1 MKYYF
6 TKVAATSGSSCSQS
20 RLKGLACGTIKVMPV
35 ARRSFMT
42 ASAGA
47 LVVAVQPPA
56 APAAPSDPRRDPLG
70 VRADFPVVDHRIYL
84 NSAYIAPVHRAV
96 IAASHEHVEAK
107 SRGSLNVGSLIR
119 TNDAV
124 RAQFAR
130 MINATPEEIGLLF
143 STGDG
148 ENVIANGVG
157 LKPGD
162 NVVVDDL
169 HYTTE
174 FVLYRALEASRGIE
188 LRIVKN
194 RDGAVTAADFEPHID
209 KRTRIVSVAW
219 VSNQNGFR
227 HDMRPIA
234 DLAHANGALFYAD
247 AVQAAGMIDL
257 DVRAAGV
264 DALCSGSYKW
274 LMSEFGVAPFF
285 VSREAVDRI
294 QTDRIGEFAVER
306 NEPDR
311 HYQLVKNA
319 SKFEGT
325 SRSFGAVAQLRAS
338 LSYLDKV
345 GISRIEEHTV
355 ALAQQLYAGLVKQG
369 YKMFTPPGNR
379 SSIVTFNITKPA
391 DAWRAALDA
400 ARIDV
405 TIRNAQIRVSP
416 ALFNNAD
423 EIDQLLSVTR
433 RFS

>member
-1 MKYYF
+1 
-6 TKVAATSGSSCSQS
+6 
-20 RLKGLACGTIKVMPV
+20 MP
-35 ARRSFMT
+35 ASRRSFMA
-42 ASAGA
+42 ASSGGLVAAIQAPAG
-47 LVVAVQPPA
+47 PA
-56 APAAPSDPRRDPLG
+56 APLDSKHDPLG

-96 IAASHEHVEAK
+96 IAASQTHVEAK
-107 SRGSLNVGSLIR
+107 SKGSLNVGFLIR
-119 TNDAV
+119 TNEDV
-124 RAQFAR
+124 RVQFAR

-157 LKPGD
+157 LNPGD

-174 FVLYRALEASRGIE
+174 FVLYRALEARRGIE

-227 HDMRPIA
+227 HDMRPLA
-234 DLAHANGALFYAD
+234 DLAHAHRALFYAD
-247 AVQAAGMIDL
+247 AVQAAGMIQL

-285 VSREAVDRI
+285 VSREALDRI
-294 QTDRIGEFAVER
+294 QADRTGEFAIAEDG
-306 NEPDR
+306 PDFR
-311 HYQLVKNA
+311 YQLVKDA
-319 SKFEGT
+319 RKFEGT

-338 LSYLDKV
+338 LSYLERV
-345 GISRIEEHTV
+345 GVHRIEEHTV
-355 ALAQQLYAGLVKQG
+355 ALAQQLQAGLEKQG
-369 YKMFTPPGNR
+369 YRMFTPYGNR
-379 SSIVTFNITKPA
+379 SSIVTFYVTKPA
-391 DAWRAALDA
+391 DAWRTAMAAA
-400 ARIDV
+400 NIDV
-405 TIRNAQIRVSP
+405 TVRNGQVRVSP

-423 EIDQLLSVTR
+423 EIDQLLSVTKR
-433 RFS
+433 LT

>member
-1 MKYYF
+1 M
-6 TKVAATSGSSCSQS
+6 S
-20 RLKGLACGTIKVMPV
+20 IP
-35 ARRSFMT
+35 RRSFVT
-42 ASAGA
+42 AAAVGFVSAI
-47 LVVAVQPPA
+47 QPA
-56 APAAPSDPRRDPLG
+56 AVEAGPPDPQRDPLG
-70 VRADFPVVDHRIYL
+70 VRGDFPVVEDRIYL

-96 IAASHEHVEAK
+96 IAASQAHVEAK
-107 SRGSLNVGSLIR
+107 SRGALQVAGLLRSNE
-119 TNDAV
+119 AV
-124 RAQFAR
+124 RVQFAR
-130 MINATPEEIGLLF
+130 LINASPEEIGLLF

-174 FVLYRALEASRGIE
+174 FVLYRALETSHGVE

-194 RDGAVTAADFEPHID
+194 RDGAVTAADFEPQID

-234 DLAHANGALFYAD
+234 DLAHAHGAIFYAD

-285 VSREAVDRI
+285 VSRETVDRL
-294 QTDRIGEFAVER
+294 QSDRIGEFAVAR
-306 NEPDR
+306 NEPDC
-311 HYQLVKNA
+311 HYELVKNA

-325 SRSFGAVAQLRAS
+325 SRSFGAVAQLQAS
-338 LSYLDKV
+338 LSYLEKV
-345 GISRIEEHTV
+345 GVPRIEEHTV
-355 ALAQQLYAGLVKQG
+355 ALADQLYAGLVKQG
-369 YKMFTPPGNR
+369 YKMFTPQGNR
-379 SSIVTFNITKPA
+379 SSIVTFYISKPA
-391 DAWRAALDA
+391 EVFRAAFQA
-400 ARIDV
+400 AKIDV
-405 TIRNAQIRVSP
+405 TIRNAQVRVSP
-416 ALFNNAD
+416 ALFNNTD
-423 EIDQLLSVTR
+423 EIDHFLSITKKL
-433 RFS
+433 S